1 MNPNNENNRPRPDG
15 EPGENIITTAPST
28 AELEALAGRR
38 ASEGWQVETFDGR
51 GGILPPRR
59 APRRRLLVPRVL
71 DAEGRALG
79 CLVLDERGTVRV
91 LGPWEARISGPEAEA

>member
-1 MNPNNENNRPRPDG
+1 MKKNNN
-15 EPGENIITTAPST
+15 TTATAP
-28 AELEALAGRR
+28 AELEELAGRL
-38 ASEGWQVETFDGR
+38 AAEGWRVETFDGR
-51 GGILPPRR
+51 GGILPPGR

-91 LGPWEARISGPEAEA
+91 LGPWKARVSGPGPGPEVEA